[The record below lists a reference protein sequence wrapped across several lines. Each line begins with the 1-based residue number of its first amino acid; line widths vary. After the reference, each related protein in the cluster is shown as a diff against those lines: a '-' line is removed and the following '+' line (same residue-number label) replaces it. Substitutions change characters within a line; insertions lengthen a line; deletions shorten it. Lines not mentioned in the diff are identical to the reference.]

1 MQTKLSYSNL
11 IFYLICCAMM
21 ISLQVAR
28 LGQISPRAGKSVPI
42 WQHCCCD
49 CLGFQPFPR
58 SNNTP
63 STPGSSVARL
73 GQISQ
78 PNLATLAIWQPCCC
92 DFWYIKKRGGK
103 RGTLLQHPGAVLP
116 DWARFPRPIW
126 QPSLQRA
133 AVRCGARQTLSAVER
148 QFAKIN
154 L

>member
-11 IFYLICCAMM
+11 IFNLICCAMM

-28 LGQISPRAGKSVPI
+28 
-42 WQHCCCD
+42 
-49 CLGFQPFPR
+49 FPR
-58 SNNTP
+58 ERGNLAQSGNTAAVIVWVSYHSP
-63 STPGSSVARL
+63 SPTTLLQHPGSSVARL

-92 DFWYIKKRGGK
+92 DSWYIKKKRGGK
-103 RGTLLQHPGAVLP
+103 RGTLLQHPGAALP

-133 AVRCGARQTLSAVER
+133 AVRCAADFVSG
-148 QFAKIN
+148 
-154 L
+154 